1 MGKHV
6 RCETIL
12 YPLRTYL
19 DYKFFTMA
27 AQSSMHNLTTLIKRL
42 EAATSRLEDIA
53 TSVDGSLG
61 PTNGVPA
68 AAGAA
73 STEVAATPEAA
84 APPEPLPKFV
94 EAFDQIIEEDIVA
107 FVQAAEKIGGLVE
120 QQAKAVKEAFEAERT
135 YLLVTSKAKK
145 PDPQPPELMTE
156 LHRHT
161 STVDEIREANRPSPL
176 FTHLSA
182 VSEGIVALGWIV
194 EKRPGDFVTDTLG
207 GAQYYGNKILKE
219 YKDKDKSH
227 VEYIQ
232 AYYKIFCSLSAYV
245 KEHFPTGLTWNNKDG
260 LDAVEALKQIQAG
273 AAPPKATGAGG
284 GPPPPMPPSGG
295 ASQGGD
301 MTAVFEQLNRGSAI
315 TAGLKKV
322 DKSQMTH
329 KNPSIRASS
338 TGLQRSDSGSSAGRG
353 KSPLPNKKPESMRSK
368 KPGRK
373 ELDGTKWIVEN
384 FENNQS
390 EVIEISAE
398 LNQSILISKC
408 NKCVLKVNGKANA
421 ISIDNCNGLSIL
433 VDSLVSSLDVIK
445 ATKFAVQVDG
455 VVPTL
460 LLDQVDGAQ
469 IYLSNESLATEI
481 FTSKCSA
488 LNVVL
493 PPKEDSDEDSK
504 ELALPE
510 QIRTVVKNGTLVSE
524 IVDHAG

>member
-1 MGKHV
+1 
-6 RCETIL
+6 
-12 YPLRTYL
+12 
-19 DYKFFTMA
+19 MA
-27 AQSSMHNLTTLIKRL
+27 VQGNMNNLTTLIKRL

-53 TSVDGSLG
+53 TTIDGPIA
-61 PTNGVPA
+61 PTNGV
-68 AAGAA
+68 
-73 STEVAATPEAA
+73 VAATSSTPSIYATAPEATPP
-84 APPEPLPKFV
+84 PPEPLPRTV
-94 EAFDQIIEEDIVA
+94 EAFDQIIQEDVSG
-107 FVQAAEKIGGLVE
+107 FVTASGKIGGLVE

-135 YLLVTSKAKK
+135 YLLVASKAKK

-161 STVDEIREANRPSPL
+161 SNVDEIREANRPSPL

-232 AYYKIFCSLSAYV
+232 AYYKIFRSLAAYV
-245 KEHFPTGLTWNNKDG
+245 KEHFPSGLTWNNKDG
-260 LDAVEALKQIQAG
+260 VDAVEALKQIQAG
-273 AAPPKATGAGG
+273 AAAVPKPAGTAG
-284 GPPPPMPPSGG
+284 GPPPPPPPPPLPNFDDDGPLAPAPA

-301 MTAVFEQLNRGSAI
+301 ISAVFQQLNQGSAI

-322 DKSQMTH
+322 DKSEMTH
-329 KNPSIRASS
+329 KNPSLRGAPPAP
-338 TGLQRSDSGSSAGRG
+338 QRSESQSSRG
-353 KSPLPNKKPESMRSK
+353 KSPIPKKPDSLRSK

-384 FENNQS
+384 FDNTQGEI
-390 EVIEISAE
+390 IEISAE

-421 ISIDNCNGLSIL
+421 IAIDNCAGLSIL
-433 VDSLVSSLDVIK
+433 VESLVSSLDVIK
-445 ATKFAVQVDG
+445 ATKFQVQIDG

-469 IYLSNESLATEI
+469 IYLSNQTLATEL

-493 PPKEDSDEDSK
+493 PPKDDSEDDSK
-504 ELALPE
+504 ELPLPE
-510 QIRTVVKNGTLVSE
+510 QLRTVVKNGRLVSE
-524 IVDHAG
+524 IVEHAG

>member
-1 MGKHV
+1 MQNTTA
-6 RCETIL
+6 ESSN
-12 YPLRTYL
+12 
-19 DYKFFTMA
+19 
-27 AQSSMHNLTTLIKRL
+27 QSNL
-42 EAATSRLEDIA
+42 S
-53 TSVDGSLG
+53 
-61 PTNGVPA
+61 
-68 AAGAA
+68 
-73 STEVAATPEAA
+73 
-84 APPEPLPKFV
+84 
-94 EAFDQIIEEDIVA
+94 
-107 FVQAAEKIGGLVE
+107 
-120 QQAKAVKEAFEAERT
+120 QAKAVKEAFEAERT
-135 YLLVTSKAKK
+135 YLLVASKAKK

-161 STVDEIREANRPSPL
+161 STVDEIREANRPSHL

-219 YKDKDKSH
+219 YKDKYDDGLRVLNPFLTILRRDKSH

-232 AYYKIFCSLSAYV
+232 AYYKIFRSLAAYV
-245 KEHFPTGLTWNNKDG
+245 KEHFPTGLTWNNNG
-260 LDAVEALKQIQAG
+260 TDALEALKQVQARATTVPNPPSAG
-273 AAPPKATGAGG
+273 A
-284 GPPPPMPPSGG
+284 GPPPPPPPPPLPKFDDDGPLAPAAAD

-301 MTAVFEQLNRGSAI
+301 MTAVFQQLNQGSAI

-329 KNPSIRASS
+329 KNPSLRGTPNAPVRADSQSS
-338 TGLQRSDSGSSAGRG
+338 RG
-353 KSPLPNKKPESMRSK
+353 KSPVPKKPDSLRSK

-384 FENNQS
+384 FENTQS

-408 NKCVLKVNGKANA
+408 NKCVIKVNGKANA
-421 ISIDNCNGLSIL
+421 ISIDNCAGLSIL
-433 VDSLVSSLDVIK
+433 VESLVSSLDVIK
-445 ATKFAVQVDG
+445 ATKFQVQIDG

-469 IYLSNESLATEI
+469 IYLSNASLATEI

-493 PPKEDSDEDSK
+493 PPKDDSDEDSK
-504 ELALPE
+504 ELPLPE
-510 QIRTVVKNGTLVSE
+510 QMRTVVKNGGLVTE
-524 IVDHAG
+524 IVEHAG

>member
-1 MGKHV
+1 
-6 RCETIL
+6 
-12 YPLRTYL
+12 
-19 DYKFFTMA
+19 MA
-27 AQSSMHNLTTLIKRL
+27 AAQGNMNNLTTLIKRL

-53 TSVDGSLG
+53 TTVDGPTP
-61 PTNGVPA
+61 PTNGVA
-68 AAGAA
+68 AATS
-73 STEVAATPEAA
+73 STPSIYATAPEPTPP
-84 APPEPLPKFV
+84 PPEPLPRSV
-94 EAFDQIIEEDIVA
+94 EAFDQIIQEDVVG
-107 FVQAAEKIGGLVE
+107 FVTASGKIGGLVE
-120 QQAKAVKEAFEAERT
+120 EQAKAVKEAFEAERT
-135 YLLVTSKAKK
+135 YLLVASKAKK

-161 STVDEIREANRPSPL
+161 SSVDEIREANRPSPL

-219 YKDKDKSH
+219 YRDKDKSH

-232 AYYKIFCSLSAYV
+232 AYYKIFRSLAAYV
-245 KEHFPTGLTWNNKDG
+245 KEHFPSGLIWNNKDG
-260 LDAVEALKQIQAG
+260 IDAVEALKQIQAG
-273 AAPPKATGAGG
+273 AAATTKPAGAAG
-284 GPPPPMPPSGG
+284 GPPPPPPPPPLPNFDDNGPLAPTPE

-301 MTAVFEQLNRGSAI
+301 LSAVFQQLNQGSAI
-315 TAGLKKV
+315 TSGLKKV

-329 KNPSIRASS
+329 KNPSLRGAPPPP
-338 TGLQRSDSGSSAGRG
+338 QRSESQSSRG
-353 KSPLPNKKPESMRSK
+353 KSPIPKKPDSLRSK

-384 FENNQS
+384 FDNTQGEI
-390 EVIEISAE
+390 IEISAE

-421 ISIDNCNGLSIL
+421 ISIDNCSGLSIL
-433 VDSLVSSLDVIK
+433 VESLVSSLDVIK
-445 ATKFAVQVDG
+445 ATKFQVQIDG

-469 IYLSNESLATEI
+469 IYLSNQSLATEL

-493 PPKEDSDEDSK
+493 PPKDDSEDDSK
-504 ELALPE
+504 ELAMPE
-510 QIRTVVKNGTLVSE
+510 QFRTVVKNGRLVSE
-524 IVDHAG
+524 IVEHAG

>member
-1 MGKHV
+1 
-6 RCETIL
+6 
-12 YPLRTYL
+12 
-19 DYKFFTMA
+19 MA
-27 AQSSMHNLTTLIKRL
+27 AQSSMNNLTTLIKRL

-53 TSVDGSLG
+53 TSVDGSLP

-68 AAGAA
+68 AGAA
-73 STEVAATPEAA
+73 GSTESVATPEAA
-84 APPEPLPKFV
+84 APPPEPLPKFV
-94 EAFDQIIEEDIVA
+94 EAFDQIIEEDIAA

-161 STVDEIREANRPSPL
+161 SNVDELREANRPSPL

-219 YKDKDKSH
+219 YKDKDKTH

-232 AYYKIFCSLSAYV
+232 AYYKIFRSLSAYV

-260 LDAVEALKQIQAG
+260 IDAVEALQQIQAG
-273 AAPPKATGAGG
+273 TATPNAPAAGG
-284 GPPPPMPPSGG
+284 GPAPPPPPPPLPKFDDDGPPPPPMPPSGG

-301 MTAVFEQLNRGSAI
+301 MTAVFDALNRGSAV

-384 FENNQS
+384 FENTQS
-390 EVIEISAE
+390 EVIEISTE
-398 LNQSILISKC
+398 MNQTILISKC

-455 VVPTL
+455 LVPTL

-493 PPKEDSDEDSK
+493 PPMDDSDDDSK